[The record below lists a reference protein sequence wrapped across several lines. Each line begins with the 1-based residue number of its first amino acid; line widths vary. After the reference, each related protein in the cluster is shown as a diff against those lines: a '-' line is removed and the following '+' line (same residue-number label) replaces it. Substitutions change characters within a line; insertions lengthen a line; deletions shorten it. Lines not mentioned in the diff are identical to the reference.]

1 MKKFEDTKGPI
12 RSQQL
17 KERQYNDQKKNDQK
31 TNKYLKR
38 YYTKSLRPNN
48 TNLTKTGG

>member
-1 MKKFEDTKGPI
+1 VYEKFEDTKGPI

-31 TNKYLKR
+31 TNKYLVNAIQKINDR
-38 YYTKSLRPNN
+38 SL
-48 TNLTKTGG
+48 